1 MSKFLG
7 KLLCKSSMFDIEEF
21 AGCKVRYLKGKNRFE
36 FIVSFAGGGVERFS
50 VDADLLHDM
59 LLVDK
64 NGGPDFFYKFSV
76 GYAKKERVGVES
88 INSVRKQEMEL
99 LGGRTELIMSGA
111 IDSDYEF
118 DLLCVIMFVFNISVS
133 ILSRVRGAN
142 SKRHIGLSTKSGQT
156 GSVWVELQ
164 KRDMNSCCGRKKG
177 SLNRKDTRDVNNEAL
192 EELTL
197 RAQHNMQVA
206 LNKNSFAIYFENAK
220 ILDPNISKDLC
231 LKKFLEC
238 RKMLLEQE
246 GL

>member
-7 KLLCKSSMFDIEEF
+7 KLLCKSGMFDIEEF

-36 FIVSFAGGGVERFS
+36 FIVSFVGGGGAEHFS

-59 LLVDK
+59 LLIDK

-88 INSVRKQEMEL
+88 INSVRKGLWQV
-99 LGGRTELIMSGA
+99 LGGRTALIMSGA

-118 DLLCVIMFVFNISVS
+118 DLLCMIMFVFNLSVS

-177 SLNRKDTRDVNNEAL
+177 SLNRKDTSDVNNEAF
-192 EELTL
+192 
-197 RAQHNMQVA
+197 RAKHNMQVA